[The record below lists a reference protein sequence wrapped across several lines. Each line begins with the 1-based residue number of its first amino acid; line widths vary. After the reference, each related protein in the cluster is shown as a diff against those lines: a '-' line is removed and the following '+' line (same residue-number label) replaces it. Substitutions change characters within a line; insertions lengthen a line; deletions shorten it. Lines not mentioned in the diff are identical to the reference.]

1 MTEQPV
7 AWVAAGMIVREDGGS
22 VSLADIEAV
31 WDAIHEQLSE
41 LGLRVAATRALPVS
55 QAEMESG
62 DVMGAAAPTHRLGR
76 SAAVGVCRT
85 MLTRSRRSLSRYAD
99 VKLKRTSS

>member
-31 WDAIHEQLSE
+31 WDAIHEQLSG
-41 LGLRVAATRALPVS
+41 LGLRVAATRALPIS

-62 DVMGAAAPTHRLGR
+62 DVMGLLRPPTGSGGQPL
-76 SAAVGVCRT
+76 
-85 MLTRSRRSLSRYAD
+85 
-99 VKLKRTSS
+99 